1 METVIGQWFKRREF
15 IAVVGGAAA
24 STLGVQPAVAQ
35 DWPAKPVR
43 LMVPFPAGA
52 GADAMARLI
61 GRKLE
66 EQLGRPVV
74 VENKNGATG
83 TICADYVAKS
93 APDGYTF
100 MLAHVSANA
109 IGPQLVGKGRFDPIK
124 DFTPVGLIGIT
135 PHVLAVN
142 PRTGITSVA
151 DLIGKAK
158 ANPGKLTYMSAGL
171 GSAPHIG
178 GEVFKAMAGVDI
190 LHVPFKGTGEAMHAL
205 LGGEVDM
212 TFSSTGSAM
221 PHVRGHKL
229 TAIAVCSPQRLPQ
242 LPDVPA
248 ISETLK
254 GYELMTWYGIAGP
267 ANLPAGIVARMEVAL
282 QTVLTQPDVVKK
294 LDELDAQVQP
304 GTASGFRQFWNA
316 EVARYQKLITDNR
329 IKA

>member
-1 METVIGQWFKRREF
+1 MASRSASPNRFNANTVNKIDTLGKTVSHQASRMFSKPSR
-15 IAVVGGAAA
+15 IMLPQVAAGGGTPRPMKLSDASVRIAAA
-24 STLGVQPAVAQ
+24 
-35 DWPAKPVR
+35 
-43 LMVPFPAGA
+43 
-52 GADAMARLI
+52 
-61 GRKLE
+61 
-66 EQLGRPVV
+66 
-74 VENKNGATG
+74 
-83 TICADYVAKS
+83 
-93 APDGYTF
+93 
-100 MLAHVSANA
+100 
-109 IGPQLVGKGRFDPIK
+109 
-124 DFTPVGLIGIT
+124 
-135 PHVLAVN
+135 
-142 PRTGITSVA
+142 
-151 DLIGKAK
+151 
-158 ANPGKLTYMSAGL
+158 
-171 GSAPHIG
+171 
-178 GEVFKAMAGVDI
+178 I

>member
-1 METVIGQWFKRREF
+1 MVQSFRRREVL
-15 IAVVGGAAA
+15 AVMGSSAA
-24 STLGVQPAVAQ
+24 SMLLVRPAIAQ

-52 GADAMARLI
+52 GADAMARLV

-66 EQLGRPVV
+66 ELLGRPVV

-93 APDGYTF
+93 AADGYTF

-109 IGPQLVGKGRFDPIK
+109 IGPLLVGKGRFDPIQ

-142 PRTGITSVA
+142 PNTGITSVS
-151 DLIGKAK
+151 DLIAKAK

-171 GSAPHIG
+171 GSAPHVG

-190 LHVPFKGTGEAMHAL
+190 LHVPFKGTGEALHAL

-229 TAIAVCSPQRLPQ
+229 TAVAVCSPQRLPQ
-242 LPDVPA
+242 MPNVPA

-267 ANLPAGIVARMEVAL
+267 ANLPASIVMRMEAAL
-282 QTVLTQPDVVKK
+282 QTVLTQADVAKR

-304 GTASGFRQFWNA
+304 STAADFRRFWNA
-316 EVARYQKLITDNR
+316 EVARYQKLISEIR